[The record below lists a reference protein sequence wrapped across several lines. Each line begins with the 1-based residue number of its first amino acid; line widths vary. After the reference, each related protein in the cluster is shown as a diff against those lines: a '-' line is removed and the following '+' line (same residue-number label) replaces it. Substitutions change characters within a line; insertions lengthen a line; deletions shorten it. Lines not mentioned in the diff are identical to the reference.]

1 MVRDKASSS
10 TDAESKGVSCSEL
23 RFAYGK
29 ELVFDSFS
37 YDFGV
42 GITLIKGYSG
52 CGKSTLLKLIA
63 GYLSPKRG
71 KVELPLP
78 WKKPTKRF
86 QREGLGFVFQRLN
99 LLPLANLSSNLNLV
113 ASLAGMSG
121 KATRERRDFLFD
133 RLGLSELKRKKP
145 SNLSG
150 GQQQRAAVARA
161 LMKTPPVLLL
171 DEPTSGLDDANTEV
185 IKSILSEE
193 LSEECTCIVSSHDHR
208 LEEIANEIIDFN
220 RRLPVERHIEEVA

>member
-1 MVRDKASSS
+1 MVRDN
-10 TDAESKGVSCSEL
+10 TVTQPDAESKTVSCNNL
-23 RFAYGK
+23 RFSYGK

-37 YDFGV
+37 YDFGA

-71 KVELPLP
+71 SVKLPLP
-78 WKKPTKRF
+78 WKKPTKKF
-86 QREGLGFVFQRLN
+86 QREGLGFVFQQLN

-121 KATRERRDFLFD
+121 RATRERRDFLFG
-133 RLGLSELKRKKP
+133 RLGLSELKSKKP

-161 LMKTPPVLLL
+161 LMKNPPILLL
-171 DEPTSGLDDANTEV
+171 DEPTSGLDDTNTEV
-185 IKSILSEE
+185 IKNILSHE
-193 LSEECTCIVSSHDHR
+193 LSEECTCIVSSHDQR
-208 LEEIANEIIDFN
+208 LEEIADEIVDFN
-220 RRLPVERHIEEVA
+220 RRLPVERHFEEMV

>member
-1 MVRDKASSS
+1 MVREKASSTLRS
-10 TDAESKGVSCSEL
+10 ESKTVSCVNL

-29 ELVFDSFS
+29 ELVFDEFS
-37 YDFGV
+37 HDFSR

-71 KVELPLP
+71 RVELPLP
-78 WKKPTKRF
+78 WKKPTKKF
-86 QREGLGFVFQRLN
+86 QREGLGFVFQQLN

-121 KATRERRDFLFD
+121 KETRERRDFLFG

-145 SNLSG
+145 TNLSG

-161 LMKTPPVLLL
+161 LMKNPPILLL
-171 DEPTSGLDDANTEV
+171 DEPTSGLDDSNTEA
-185 IKSILSEE
+185 IKRIMSDE
-193 LSEECTCIVSSHDHR
+193 LPAGCTCIVSSHDHR
-208 LEEIANEIIDFN
+208 LEEIADEIIDFN
-220 RRLPVERHIEEVA
+220 LRLPVEGHFEEVA